1 MANYYNL
8 TGWQRTGFDFY
19 NRPESPEVLAQD
31 EFKNNMIRLDG
42 ILANRDDMA
51 GITSIQIQGSV
62 KDVRGAQINDPNST
76 GAHGKSPY
84 YSLEEIDYIR
94 LVRTGYPGDDDFVDI
109 SDNPD
114 NPQDVPHEG
123 AKLYIAYYFV
133 TGLEPV
139 SRNVTRMYLSIDY
152 WLTCGGANE
161 LMIEAG
167 FKTGGMVTDAEDAA
181 SYNLSPIPIGL
192 LEPLTVTSHAV
203 IDAGWDASGNYNII
217 TSAADLSQYEPG
229 TNVDALVALASTGQ
243 AVSFPK
249 IQTTQHESRITLVTP
264 SAAGNETGEIKIH
277 DYGFYNADNARI
289 QHGLSVLYSAGQLE
303 LQDSYSIPR
312 AFLSASESASGII
325 NDMRNVVKTV
335 ACPVAPTIGAYPRKA
350 DYLHAQY
357 VLYSLASGNMD
368 IESVWDVTDPTIMS
382 WAIPTPTGSPIAR
395 FRGIKGHPYSY
406 DRTVTGMPWL
416 KKSVVMQGASG
427 SLWNQISF
435 NFAQQSNQIALARET
450 NNNKLTDIK
459 TGTAAASLAVDATA
473 TTAKMVTSAGSVSN
487 LLSGGSQTIEA
498 ASALAHYGIQA
509 ASQIAEYNAEK
520 ADRELR
526 QQSLAQSRNQ
536 QVAAYA
542 QSQFASP
549 YIQFVPDLS
558 VAMFKPNTFGV
569 YIVNASDKDRDRLR
583 NYFLR
588 YGYAGLYK
596 PLTRSEIFVKSN
608 VNYIIAEGV
617 TLRHTYYPMRV
628 VSGAARVLEEG
639 LHLWACRPSADAFK
653 NNPDRGEEA

>member
-8 TGWQRTGFDFY
+8 TGWKRTGYDFF
-19 NRPESPEVLAQD
+19 NRPESPEVLNRE
-31 EFKNNMIRLDG
+31 EFRDGMIRVDG

-51 GITSIQIQGSV
+51 AITSIKIQGSV
-62 KDVRGAQINDPNST
+62 KDSRGTQINPPNST
-76 GAHGKSPY
+76 GAHGHAPY

-109 SDNPD
+109 SSDPD
-114 NPQDVPHEG
+114 NPQDVSHDG

-133 TGLEPV
+133 TGLEPIA
-139 SRNVTRMYLSIDY
+139 RNVTRMYLSIDY
-152 WLTCGGANE
+152 WLTCGGKNE
-161 LMIEAG
+161 LIIESG
-167 FKTGGMVTDAEDAA
+167 HKIGGMVTDTEDAS
-181 SYNLSPIPIGL
+181 SYNLSPVPIGL
-192 LEPLTVTSHAV
+192 LEPLEVTSHAV
-203 IDAGWDASGNYNII
+203 IDAGWSASGNYNII

-249 IQTTQHESRITLVTP
+249 IQTTQHESRITLITP
-264 SAAGNETGEIKIH
+264 SASGDETGEISIH
-277 DYGFYNADNARI
+277 DYGFYNADNARV

-312 AFLSASESASGII
+312 AFLSASESASGVI
-325 NDMRNVVKTV
+325 NDMRNVVKTI
-335 ACPVAPTIGAYPRKA
+335 ACPVSPAIGAYPRKA
-350 DYLHAQY
+350 DYINAQY

-368 IESVWDVTDPTIMS
+368 IENVWDISDPTIMS

-395 FRGIKGHPYSY
+395 FKGIKGHPYSY

-435 NFAQQSNQIALARET
+435 NFAQQSNQIATARES
-450 NNNKLTDIK
+450 NANKAWNASYDLRTTKTLSDIGFSAAK
-459 TGTAAASLAVDATA
+459 TVSSL
-473 TTAKMVTSAGSVSN
+473 GSVQN
-487 LLSGGSQTIEA
+487 LLQGGKDTINAMQSAVNAGLQVAEQQTEWF
-498 ASALAHYGIQA
+498 
-509 ASQIAEYNAEK
+509 AEK

-526 QQSLAQSRNQ
+526 AQSLRQSQNQ
-536 QVAAYA
+536 QVANYV
-542 QSQFASP
+542 QSEIKSP

-569 YIVNASDKDRDRLR
+569 YIVNATAKDRERLR

-588 YGYAGLYK
+588 YGYSGLYK
-596 PLTRSEIFVKSN
+596 PLTKPEIFVKQN
-608 VNYIIAEGV
+608 VNYIVAEGV
-617 TLRHTYYPMRV
+617 TLRHTYYPMRIV
-628 VSGAARVLEEG
+628 NGAAQVLQDG
-639 LHLWACRPSADAFK
+639 LHLWACRPSMDAFK
-653 NNPDRGEEA
+653 NNPDREES